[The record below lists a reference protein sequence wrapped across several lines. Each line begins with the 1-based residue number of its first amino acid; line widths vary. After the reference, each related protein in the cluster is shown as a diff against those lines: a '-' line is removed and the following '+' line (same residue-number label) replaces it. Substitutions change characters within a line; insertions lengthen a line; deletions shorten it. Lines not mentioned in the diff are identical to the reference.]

1 MSLLL
6 LLWSSPPAP
15 LGRDIFTSI
24 FTVVVVG
31 STICNSLNGDLLF
44 VVEEILTSI

>member
-1 MSLLL
+1 MSLL
-6 LLWSSPPAP
+6 LLWSSPP
-15 LGRDIFTSI
+15 LGGDIFTSI